1 MDLRLLY
8 AIILSILPI
17 SELRGG
23 IPVGIIYANANNIP
37 AILIIS
43 LIILFNILAIFIAF
57 YFLDHVHKGLL
68 KFNFYNKFFNSYL
81 GRIQKKVDKFE
92 AQHSTLGF
100 LALTIFV
107 AIPLPATGA
116 WSGCLISWILKLDR
130 KKSILGISLGVI
142 IAGIL
147 VSLGTFGIL
156 NIFSRII

>member
-8 AIILSILPI
+8 AIFLSMLPI

-23 IPVGIIYANANNIP
+23 IPLAIIYANENNIP
-37 AILIIS
+37 SFFVIFLM
-43 LIILFNILAIFIAF
+43 ILFNLLAIFIAF
-57 YFLDHVHKGLL
+57 YFLDHIHKLL
-68 KFNFYNKFFNSYL
+68 LRFKFYKKAFNSYL
-81 GRIQKKVDKFE
+81 KKIQKKIDTFE
-92 AQHSTLGF
+92 KQHSALGF

-116 WSGCLISWILKLDR
+116 WSGCLIAWILKLDR

-142 IAGIL
+142 MAGIL

-156 NIFSRII
+156 NIFS

>member
-23 IPVGIIYANANNIP
+23 IPLGIIYANENNIP
-37 AILIIS
+37 VILVIS
-43 LIILFNILAIFIAF
+43 LMILMNLLAIFIAF
-57 YFLDHVHKGLL
+57 YFLDHIHKWLL
-68 KFNFYNKFFNSYL
+68 RFKFYKRLFDSYL
-81 GRIQKKVDKFE
+81 NRIQKKIDKFE
-92 AQHSTLGF
+92 EKHSTLGF

-116 WSGCLISWILKLDR
+116 WSGCLIAWILKLDR
-130 KKSILGISLGVI
+130 RKSILGIGLGVI

-156 NIFSRII
+156 NVFS

>member
-8 AIILSILPI
+8 AIILSIFPI

-23 IPVGIIYANANNIP
+23 IPLAVIYANENNIP
-37 AILIIS
+37 SFLVIS
-43 LIILFNILAIFIAF
+43 LMILCNLLAIFIAF
-57 YFLDHVHKGLL
+57 YFLDHVHKWLL
-68 KFNFYNKFFNSYL
+68 KFKVYKKIFESYL
-81 GRIQKKVDKFE
+81 KRIQNKVDKFE
-92 AQHSTLGF
+92 KQHSALGF

-130 KKSILGISLGVI
+130 KKSILGIGLGVI

-147 VSLGTFGIL
+147 VSLGTFGVL
-156 NIFSRII
+156 NIFS